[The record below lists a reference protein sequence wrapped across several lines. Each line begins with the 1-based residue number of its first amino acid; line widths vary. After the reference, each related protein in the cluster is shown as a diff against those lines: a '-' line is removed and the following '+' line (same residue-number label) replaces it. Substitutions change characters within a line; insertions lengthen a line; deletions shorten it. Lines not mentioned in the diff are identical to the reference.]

1 MSTRGALVKI
11 LGSLPGDMLFKDRS
25 RTWRVD
31 ALLESLESGAKLD
44 EQAYVL
50 HRCMDGRFAI
60 VHVEPTG
67 ALSRTASFLEVK

>member
-31 ALLESLESGAKLD
+31 ALLESLESEAKPD
-44 EQAYVL
+44 QQAYVL

-60 VHVEPTG
+60 VRIEPNG
-67 ALSRTASFLEVK
+67 AVSRTASFLEVK